1 MVDNIMCEVL
11 LAILEQNILSHLA
24 PMPSC
29 VVMTYH
35 SFTRM
40 VACMADLYASIIEC
54 VLELNTF
61 YK

>member
-1 MVDNIMCEVL
+1 MVDNIMSEVL

-29 VVMTYH
+29 MVMTYH

-40 VACMADLYASIIEC
+40 VACMADLYASIS
-54 VLELNTF
+54 
-61 YK
+61 